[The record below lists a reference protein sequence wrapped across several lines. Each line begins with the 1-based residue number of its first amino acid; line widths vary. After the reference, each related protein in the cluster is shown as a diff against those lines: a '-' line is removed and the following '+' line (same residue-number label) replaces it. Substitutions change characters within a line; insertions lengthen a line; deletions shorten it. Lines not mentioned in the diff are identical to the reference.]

1 MNSTHSNPSAGCI
14 EARVEAR
21 IESNPQRLAD
31 PIEMEVF
38 ANRLL
43 SISEDMN
50 NTLVRSS
57 FSTNIKERKDCSVA
71 LFDYRARLVVQG
83 TQIPLHLGS
92 LNGAVNAVLAHYPLE
107 SIKPGDVF
115 ICNDPYLSNG
125 SHLPDINVVTP
136 IFASGKLVFFAA
148 NVGHHSDVGGTVP
161 GSIAGGSRSIFEE
174 GIRIPVVRIVREG
187 VLDQETM
194 RLLCNNT
201 RDPEERALDLNVQ
214 IATNGRGAQAVAGL
228 IAQMGIEAVQR
239 SVDDVI
245 NYTRRRLRNRISELK
260 QGTYTFES
268 FLDDDGLG
276 GDEPVPIAVSI
287 EVREATLHFDF
298 TGSGKQARGAM
309 NLPLSALYACV
320 YYAVKA
326 LLDPDLPANAG
337 LFEPIS
343 IYAPTGT
350 ITNPAAPAAVGARS
364 ITAQKVAG
372 AIFGAFRGVL
382 PPQRIMASSND
393 CCPAIVFSGPL
404 STRAGSFV
412 YLETMGGGS
421 GARYAGDGMD
431 GVHVHMTNTS
441 NLPVEALENEYPLRV
456 VEYALIPDSG
466 GAGRTRG
473 GLAIA
478 KEIAALGQGI
488 VFSARSDSHVTGV
501 AAGVDGGADGRRARL
516 SKHAGGQVIELSSKT
531 ANIALADGESVR
543 LETSGGGGYG
553 LPAQRKR
560 SLVERDVS
568 DGKVS
573 AQAAVAWYSAAL
585 AQRVAS

>member
-1 MNSTHSNPSAGCI
+1 MNAKHLNESEVTVAAEP
-14 EARVEAR
+14 EA
-21 IESNPQRLAD
+21 LAD

-71 LFDYRARLVVQG
+71 LFDQRARLVVQG

-92 LNGAVNAVLAHYPLE
+92 LNGAVNAVLARYPAN
-107 SIKPGDVF
+107 SIVPGDVF

-125 SHLPDINVVTP
+125 SHLPDINVITP
-136 IFASGKLVFFAA
+136 VFADGELAFFAA
-148 NVGHHSDVGGTVP
+148 NVGHHSDVGGAVP

-174 GIRIPVVRIVREG
+174 GIRIPVVRIVRG
-187 VLDQETM
+187 GTLDEDIL

-201 RDPEERALDLNVQ
+201 RDPEERALDLKVQ
-214 IATNGRGAQAVAGL
+214 IATNARGAQAVADL
-228 IAQMGIEAVQR
+228 VRQMGLAAVRR

-245 NYTRRRLRNRISELK
+245 GYTRRRLRNRICELK
-260 QGTYTFES
+260 QGSYTFTS

-276 GDEPVPIAVSI
+276 GGEPVPIAVSVA
-287 EVREATLHFDF
+287 VREGTLHFDF
-298 TGSGKQARGAM
+298 TGSGKEARGAM
-309 NLPLSALYACV
+309 NLPLNALHACV

-326 LLDPDLPANAG
+326 LLDPELPANAG

-343 IYAPTGT
+343 IHAPLGT
-350 ITNPAAPAAVGARS
+350 ITNPAPPAAVGARS

-382 PPQRIMASSND
+382 PDERIMASSND

-404 STRAGSFV
+404 RSRAGTFV
-412 YLETMGGGS
+412 YLETLGGGS
-421 GARYAGDGMD
+421 GARFKDDGMD
-431 GVHVHMTNTS
+431 AVHVHMTNTS

-456 VEYALIPDSG
+456 TEYAMIADSG

-478 KEIAALGQGI
+478 KEIEALGGGI

-501 AAGVDGGADGRRARL
+501 AAGVSGGQDGRRARL
-516 SKHAGGQVIELSSKT
+516 IKRSGSVTTELSSKT
-531 ANIALADGESVR
+531 ANIALADGDSVR

-553 LPAQRKR
+553 APSER
-560 SLVERDVS
+560 SRVAIERDLR

-573 AQAAVAWYSAAL
+573 AQAASTDYGFSQAGRRIS
-585 AQRVAS
+585 

>member
-1 MNSTHSNPSAGCI
+1 MNSTHL
-14 EARVEAR
+14 
-21 IESNPQRLAD
+21 IESQIAARPDTLAD

-71 LFDYRARLVVQG
+71 LFDHRARLVVQG

-92 LNGAVNAVLAHYPLE
+92 LNGAVNAVLERFRADT
-107 SIKPGDVF
+107 IAPGDVF

-136 IFASGKLVFFAA
+136 VFSGGELVFFAA
-148 NVGHHSDVGGTVP
+148 NVGHHADVGGAVP

-174 GIRIPVVRIVREG
+174 GIRIPVVRIVRGG
-187 VLDQETM
+187 VLDEEM
-194 RLLCNNT
+194 LSVLCNNT
-201 RDPEERALDLNVQ
+201 RDPEERSLDLRVQ
-214 IATNGRGAQAVAGL
+214 IATNARGAQAVQSL
-228 IAQMGIEAVQR
+228 IAQMGIAAVRR

-245 NYTRRRLRNRISELK
+245 GYTRRRLRNRISALK
-260 QGTYTFES
+260 QGVYAFKS
-268 FLDDDGLG
+268 FLDDNGLG
-276 GDEPVPIAVSI
+276 GDEPVPIAVTV
-287 EVREATLHFDF
+287 EVHDGTLRFDF
-298 TGSGKQARGAM
+298 TGSGKEARGAM
-309 NLPLSALYACV
+309 NLPVSALHACV

-326 LLDPDLPANAG
+326 LLDPELPANAG

-343 IYAPTGT
+343 IYAPLGT
-350 ITNPAAPAAVGARS
+350 ITNPAPPAAVGARS

-382 PPQRIMASSND
+382 PDERIMASSND

-404 STRAGSFV
+404 RSRPGSFV
-412 YLETMGGGS
+412 YLETLGGGS
-421 GARYAGDGMD
+421 GARFEGDGMD
-431 GVHVHMTNTS
+431 AIHVHMTNTS

-456 VEYALIPDSG
+456 VEYALIADSG

-478 KEIAALGQGI
+478 KQIAALGDGI

-501 AAGVDGGADGRRARL
+501 AAGVAGGHDGRRARL
-516 SKHAGGQVIELSSKT
+516 VQQGGGAATELSSKT
-531 ANIALADGESVR
+531 ANIALVDGDSVR

-553 LPAQRKR
+553 APAERAR
-560 SLVERDVS
+560 HALERDLC
-568 DGKVS
+568 DGKMS
-573 AQAAVAWYSAAL
+573 AQVAAATYAFEPTGRGV
-585 AQRVAS
+585 Q

>member
-1 MNSTHSNPSAGCI
+1 MNSTPLTENQLDAQQ
-14 EARVEAR
+14 EA
-21 IESNPQRLAD
+21 LAD

-71 LFDYRARLVVQG
+71 LFDARARLVVQG

-92 LNGAVNAVLAHYPLE
+92 LNGAVNAVLAHYPADR
-107 SIKPGDVF
+107 IAPGDVF

-136 IFASGKLVFFAA
+136 VFADGELVFFAA
-148 NVGHHSDVGGTVP
+148 NVGHHADVGGTVP

-174 GIRIPVVRIVREG
+174 GIRIPVVRIVRNG
-187 VLDQETM
+187 VLDEEM
-194 RLLCNNT
+194 LRVLCNNT
-201 RDPEERALDLNVQ
+201 RDPEERSLDLRVQ
-214 IATNGRGAQAVAGL
+214 IATNARGAQAVGGL
-228 IAQMGIEAVQR
+228 IAQMGIAAVRR
-239 SVDDVI
+239 SVEDVI
-245 NYTRRRLRNRISELK
+245 GYTRRRLLNRISELK
-260 QGTYTFES
+260 QGVYAFES

-276 GDEPVPIAVSI
+276 GGEPVRIAVSV
-287 EVREATLHFDF
+287 EVRGGTLRFDF

-309 NLPLSALYACV
+309 NLPVNALHACV

-326 LLDPDLPANAG
+326 LLDPELPANAG

-343 IYAPTGT
+343 IYAPLGT
-350 ITNPAAPAAVGARS
+350 ITNPAPPAAVGARS

-382 PPQRIMASSND
+382 PDERIMASSND

-404 STRAGSFV
+404 RSRPGSFV
-412 YLETMGGGS
+412 YLETLGGGS
-421 GARYAGDGMD
+421 GARYDVDGMD
-431 GVHVHMTNTS
+431 AVHVHMTNTS

-456 VEYALIPDSG
+456 DEYALIADSG

-478 KEIAALGQGI
+478 KQISALGEGI

-501 AAGVDGGADGRRARL
+501 AAGVAGGNDGRRARL
-516 SKHAGGQVIELSSKT
+516 VKEANGASTELSSKT

-553 LPAQRKR
+553 APFERPR
-560 SLVERDVS
+560 GSIERDVR
-568 DGKVS
+568 DGKIS
-573 AQAAVAWYSAAL
+573 LEAARQAYASAL
-585 AQRVAS
+585 APQEAQ

>member
-1 MNSTHSNPSAGCI
+1 MNSTPHTESQSDAQP
-14 EARVEAR
+14 EA
-21 IESNPQRLAD
+21 LAD

-71 LFDYRARLVVQG
+71 LFDDRARLVVQG

-92 LNGAVNAVLAHYPLE
+92 LNGAVNAVLAHYPVDR
-107 SIKPGDVF
+107 IAPGDVF

-136 IFASGKLVFFAA
+136 VFADGELVFFAA
-148 NVGHHSDVGGTVP
+148 NVGHHADVGGTVP

-174 GIRIPVVRIVREG
+174 GIRIPVVRIVRNG
-187 VLDQETM
+187 VLDEEM
-194 RLLCNNT
+194 LRVLCNNT
-201 RDPEERALDLNVQ
+201 RDPEERSLDLRVQ
-214 IATNGRGAQAVAGL
+214 IATNARGAQAVEGL
-228 IAQMGIEAVQR
+228 IAQMGIAAVRR

-245 NYTRRRLRNRISELK
+245 GYTRRRLLNRISELK
-260 QGTYTFES
+260 QGVYAFES

-276 GDEPVPIAVSI
+276 GGEPVPIAVSV
-287 EVREATLHFDF
+287 EVRGGTLHFDF
-298 TGSGKQARGAM
+298 TGSGKEARGAM
-309 NLPLSALYACV
+309 NLPVNALHACV

-343 IYAPTGT
+343 IYAPLGT
-350 ITNPAAPAAVGARS
+350 ITNPAPPAAVGARS

-382 PPQRIMASSND
+382 PDERIMASSND

-404 STRAGSFV
+404 RSRPGSFV
-412 YLETMGGGS
+412 YLETLGGGS
-421 GARYAGDGMD
+421 GARYDVDGMD
-431 GVHVHMTNTS
+431 AVHVHMTNTS

-456 VEYALIPDSG
+456 DEYALIADSG

-478 KEIAALGQGI
+478 KQISALGEGI

-501 AAGVDGGADGRRARL
+501 AAGVAGGHDGRRARL
-516 SKHAGGQVIELSSKT
+516 VKEAGGASTELSSKT

-553 LPAQRKR
+553 APLERPRG
-560 SLVERDVS
+560 SIERDLR

-573 AQAAVAWYSAAL
+573 HEAARQAYAFARAPQEAQ
-585 AQRVAS
+585 

>member
-1 MNSTHSNPSAGCI
+1 MNATQQA
-14 EARVEAR
+14 A
-21 IESNPQRLAD
+21 LAD

-71 LFDYRARLVVQG
+71 LFDGSGRLVVQG

-92 LNGAVNAVLAHYPLE
+92 LNGAVESVLAQYPAVQ
-107 SIKPGDVF
+107 IAPGDVF

-125 SHLPDINVVTP
+125 SHLPDINIVTP
-136 IFASGKLVFFAA
+136 VFSGGELAFFAA
-148 NVGHHSDVGGTVP
+148 NVGHHADVGGSVP
-161 GSIAGGSRSIFEE
+161 GSIAGGLRSIFEE
-174 GIRIPVVRIVREG
+174 GIRIPVVRIARGG
-187 VLDQETM
+187 VLDEDIL
-194 RLLCNNT
+194 RLVCNNT
-201 RDPEERALDLNVQ
+201 RDPEERALDLRVQ
-214 IATNGRGAQAVAGL
+214 IATNARGVQAVEQL
-228 IAQMGIEAVQR
+228 IAQMGLEAVRR

-245 NYTRRRLRNRISELK
+245 GYTRRRLRNRIAELK
-260 QGTYTFES
+260 EGVYRFES

-276 GDEPVPIAVSI
+276 GGEPVAVVVSI
-287 EVREATLHFDF
+287 EVKAGTLHFDF

-309 NLPLSALYACV
+309 NLPYNALKACV

-326 LLDPDLPANAG
+326 LLDPELPANAG
-337 LFEPIS
+337 LFEPIG
-343 IYAPTGT
+343 IHAPIGT
-350 ITNPAAPAAVGARS
+350 ITNPAPPAAVGARS

-382 PPQRIMASSND
+382 PDERIMASSND

-404 STRAGSFV
+404 RSRPGSFV
-412 YLETMGGGS
+412 YLETLGGGS
-421 GARYAGDGMD
+421 GARYDVDGMD
-431 GVHVHMTNTS
+431 AVHVHMTNTS

-456 VEYALIPDSG
+456 DEYALIVDSG

-478 KEIAALGQGI
+478 KQISALGEGI

-501 AAGVDGGADGRRARL
+501 AAGVAGGQDGRRARL
-516 SKHAGGQVIELSSKT
+516 VKEANGTVTELSSKT

-543 LETSGGGGYG
+543 LETSGGGGFG
-553 LPAQRKR
+553 AARERARP
-560 SLVERDVS
+560 SVERDVR
-568 DGKVS
+568 DGKISLAS
-573 AQAAVAWYSAAL
+573 AQQAYAFAA
-585 AQRVAS
+585 ASREA

>member
-1 MNSTHSNPSAGCI
+1 MNSASF
-14 EARVEAR
+14 EAAAAATADRDA
-21 IESNPQRLAD
+21 LAD

-71 LFDYRARLVVQG
+71 LFDARGRLVVQG

-92 LNGAVNAVLAHYPLE
+92 LNGAVESVLAQYPGDA
-107 SIKPGDVF
+107 IVRGDVF

-125 SHLPDINVVTP
+125 SHLPDINIVTP
-136 IFASGKLVFFAA
+136 VFADGELVFFAA
-148 NVGHHSDVGGTVP
+148 NVGHHADVGGAVP
-161 GSIAGGSRSIFEE
+161 GSIAGGLRSIFEE
-174 GIRIPVVRIVREG
+174 GIRIPAVRIARG
-187 VLDQETM
+187 GTLDEDM
-194 RLLCNNT
+194 LRLLCNNT
-201 RDPEERALDLNVQ
+201 RDPEERALDLRVQ
-214 IATNGRGAQAVAGL
+214 IATNARGAQAVGQL
-228 IAQMGIEAVQR
+228 IAQMGLDAVRR

-245 NYTRRRLRNRISELK
+245 GYTRRRLRNRIAELQ
-260 QGTYTFES
+260 QGVYRFES

-276 GDEPVPIAVSI
+276 GGEPVAIAVSI
-287 EVREATLHFDF
+287 EVKAGSLHFDF
-298 TGSGKQARGAM
+298 TGSGKEARGAM
-309 NLPLSALYACV
+309 NLPYNALKACV

-326 LLDPDLPANAG
+326 LLDPGLPANAG
-337 LFEPIS
+337 LFEPIT
-343 IYAPTGT
+343 IHAPIGT
-350 ITNPAAPAAVGARS
+350 ITNPAPPAAVGARS

-382 PPQRIMASSND
+382 PDERIMASSND

-404 STRAGSFV
+404 RSRPGSFV
-412 YLETMGGGS
+412 YLETLGGGS
-421 GARYAGDGMD
+421 GARYDSDGMD
-431 GVHVHMTNTS
+431 AVHVHMTNTS

-456 VEYALIPDSG
+456 DEYALIDDSG

-478 KEIAALGQGI
+478 KQISALGDGI

-501 AAGVDGGADGRRARL
+501 AAGVAGGLDGRRARL
-516 SKHAGGQVIELSSKT
+516 TKQAGGSSTELSSKT

-553 LPAQRKR
+553 SPLERARAA
-560 SLVERDVS
+560 VERDLR

-573 AQAAVAWYSAAL
+573 MAAAREAYGFTPAAEE
-585 AQRVAS
+585 AR